1 MKTAVVIKGARVD
14 AEAGAAVAGAIC
26 ELLETA
32 ARTRTSDTVTLAAL
46 EALRILSPQAPSN
59 ITLQNCT
66 IQGDTTEGD
75 RIIP

>member
-1 MKTAVVIKGARVD
+1 MKTGIHFEAPRVD

-26 ELLETA
+26 ELLEVA

-46 EALRILSPQAPSN
+46 DALRLLTPKGLEHISLN
-59 ITLQNCT
+59 NCSV
-66 IQGDTTEGD
+66 QGDTHEGD